1 MSGAMSTEEV
11 EYWTNSMNQ
20 DDAAN
25 PPATIDSSLHRP
37 IELEFHDGP
46 TTGSHL
52 ETQYIV
58 LFCVLGIM
66 AAGLVMYC
74 VFSMV
79 QNISFDDLTEE
90 DLAWQ
95 KANNLGESEC
105 NDTNL
110 LDSNDGTCA
119 ICRKDTKGQGSEWQ
133 TTGVGGCGYL
143 TCHECFIGYV
153 PLNERCVVCGQFYC
167 YRRGRVTF
175 IDLQKD
181 EAENEKRRMNGGV
194 ISTIV
199 GEDDVYD
206 SGDDTVDAQVDALS
220 TSGDGLRRRVVQ

>member
-20 DDAAN
+20 DDA
-25 PPATIDSSLHRP
+25 PPPTILDSSLHRP

-105 NDTNL
+105 NDTKTITN
-110 LDSNDGTCA
+110 S
-119 ICRKDTKGQGSEWQ
+119 
-133 TTGVGGCGYL
+133 
-143 TCHECFIGYV
+143 
-153 PLNERCVVCGQFYC
+153 
-167 YRRGRVTF
+167 
-175 IDLQKD
+175 
-181 EAENEKRRMNGGV
+181 
-194 ISTIV
+194 ISTSWCMH
-199 GEDDVYD
+199 G
-206 SGDDTVDAQVDALS
+206 
-220 TSGDGLRRRVVQ
+220 